1 MKTRENSHTNE
12 SLEELFERL
21 SSGDKFDNKFLEQR
35 KIFLWGPVHDGS
47 AKYIVDRMMY
57 LDAEKPGEEITLMI
71 NSPGGMVTS
80 GMIIYDTMQMI
91 SSPVATVCIGLAASM
106 GSLLLSGG
114 EKGRRLI
121 YPSGRVMIHQPS
133 IGGIQGQAS
142 DIAITAK
149 EIVKTKELGAKI
161 LADNCEKTIEEVMK
175 DFDRDYWMSAEES
188 KEYGII
194 DEVVEK
200 I

>member
-91 SSPVATVCIGLAASM
+91 SSPVATVC
-106 GSLLLSGG
+106 
-114 EKGRRLI
+114 
-121 YPSGRVMIHQPS
+121 
-133 IGGIQGQAS
+133 
-142 DIAITAK
+142 
-149 EIVKTKELGAKI
+149 
-161 LADNCEKTIEEVMK
+161 
-175 DFDRDYWMSAEES
+175 
-188 KEYGII
+188 
-194 DEVVEK
+194 
-200 I
+200 